1 MQLRSAFRPTQAMIH
16 ENENVQ
22 FRRSRLSGGLY
33 VLKLQLRSQ
42 WALLRNFRR
51 LILGFEDVV
60 ESKLSLTSIC
70 FDYVLH

>member
-1 MQLRSAFRPTQAMIH
+1 MIH

-42 WALLRNFRR
+42 WAYLQLTDRVFFVS
-51 LILGFEDVV
+51 LGLYLWHTDTPGPVQN
-60 ESKLSLTSIC
+60 
-70 FDYVLH
+70 H

>member
-1 MQLRSAFRPTQAMIH
+1 MIH

-42 WALLRNFRR
+42 WANQAGKRTDRATLAAEFPERPIRWNPAAAHWTGE
-51 LILGFEDVV
+51 IV
-60 ESKLSLTSIC
+60 
-70 FDYVLH
+70 

>member
-1 MQLRSAFRPTQAMIH
+1 MIH

-42 WALLRNFRR
+42 WAYKDKSTGYVTL
-51 LILGFEDVV
+51 
-60 ESKLSLTSIC
+60 LTS
-70 FDYVLH
+70 DLGDLKN

>member
-1 MQLRSAFRPTQAMIH
+1 MKSFFM
-16 ENENVQ
+16 
-22 FRRSRLSGGLY
+22 RL
-33 VLKLQLRSQ
+33 KPF
-42 WALLRNFRR
+42 W